1 MAPEEPFLQLS
12 LWMGNFCVKSYTF
25 CLYFILNLPGGSGST
40 KLLNMDPQ
48 HWFYNILGCTIFFI
62 FRNIIII
69 KKRMV
74 FLSCTNLGF
83 LSLATIS
90 CREWAP
96 ITFVPF
102 AWNCFSKKKY
112 CAPLYGSAE
121 GSSCSTAV
129 ELTPL
134 NREVRGFNYFYPQYC
149 VLLQVP
155 LGGAAWLIFL

>member
-25 CLYFILNLPGGSGST
+25 CLYFILNLSGGSGST
-40 KLLNMDPQ
+40 KLLNMDSDPQ
-48 HWFYNILGCTIFFI
+48 HWFYYILGCTIFFI

-83 LSLATIS
+83 LSLATFS

-102 AWNCFSKKKY
+102 AWNCFNKKKY
-112 CAPLYGSAE
+112 YGTE
-121 GSSCSTAV
+121 RN
-129 ELTPL
+129 EINEIKLQNEHKKKQHKIDNIL
-134 NREVRGFNYFYPQYC
+134 
-149 VLLQVP
+149 VLWCKQRNQQNTKKRKKHPGWKV
-155 LGGAAWLIFL
+155 